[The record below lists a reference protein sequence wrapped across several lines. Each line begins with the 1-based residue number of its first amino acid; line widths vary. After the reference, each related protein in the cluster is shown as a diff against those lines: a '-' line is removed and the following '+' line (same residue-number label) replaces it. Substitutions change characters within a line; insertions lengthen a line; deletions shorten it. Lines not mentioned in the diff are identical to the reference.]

1 MLHSELPLQLY
12 VWSKVGV
19 GAADVVVVDVSGG
32 GGTVLLVDIV
42 VGGGVDDD
50 DAEVIEEDVGEDVGA
65 DDVLVAISN
74 PKEAMVRPSVAFAS
88 A

>member
-19 GAADVVVVDVSGG
+19 GAAADVVVDVSGG
-32 GGTVLLVDIV
+32 GGTVLVVDIV

-50 DAEVIEEDVGEDVGA
+50 DAEIVEDVGEDVGA
-65 DDVLVAISN
+65 DDVLVATSN
-74 PKEAMVRPSVAFAS
+74 PKEATVRPSVAFAS

>member
-32 GGTVLLVDIV
+32 GGTVLVVDIV

-50 DAEVIEEDVGEDVGA
+50 DAEVVEDFGEEVGA

-74 PKEAMVRPSVAFAS
+74 PKEATVRPSVAFAS

>member
-19 GAADVVVVDVSGG
+19 GAADVVVVVDVSGG

-50 DAEVIEEDVGEDVGA
+50 DAEVVEDVGEDVGA

-74 PKEAMVRPSVAFAS
+74 PKEATVRPSVAFAS